1 MAHYEMY
8 VCLKKATYESAMPSI
23 LQPKLGW
30 KIEDSNKPTNSNT
43 VAEIKT
49 WLDSK
54 SISYSGVTLKA
65 DLLELVNNSGPT
77 EDYTPTWKE
86 ATFAGKLG
94 APRASH
100 DGAFTIVKGEFSMR
114 TGELTAI
121 TALGASQDY
130 PNNSVLTKTEAQ
142 TLVNSSTFTGV

>member
-8 VCLKKATYESAMPSI
+8 VCLKKATYESTTPSI

-30 KIEDSNKPTNSNT
+30 KVEDTNKPTNSNT

-49 WLDSK
+49 WLDAA

-65 DLLELVNNSGPT
+65 DLLVLVDESGPT
-77 EDYTPTWKE
+77 VDYTPTWKE
-86 ATFAGKLG
+86 AAFKGKLG

-100 DGAFTIVKGEFSMR
+100 DGAFIIVKGEFSMR

-142 TLVNSSTFTGV
+142 TLVNSNTFTGG

>member
-8 VCLKKATYESAMPSI
+8 ICLKKATYESAMPSI
-23 LQPKLGW
+23 LQSKLGW

-86 ATFAGKLG
+86 ATVVGKLG

-100 DGAFTIVKGEFSMR
+100 DGAFIIVKGEFSMKE
-114 TGELTAI
+114 GELTAI
-121 TALGASQDY
+121 ANLGASQDY

-142 TLVNSSTFTGV
+142 ALVKTGTFTGE

>member
-30 KIEDSNKPTNSNT
+30 KVEDTNKPTNSNT
-43 VAEIKT
+43 VAQIKT
-49 WLDSK
+49 WLDAA

-65 DLLELVNNSGPT
+65 DLLVLVDESGPT
-77 EDYTPTWKE
+77 VDYTPTWKE
-86 ATFAGKLG
+86 AAFAGKLG

-100 DGAFTIVKGEFSMR
+100 DGAFIIVKGEFSMR

-142 TLVNSSTFTGV
+142 TLANSSTFTGA

>member
-8 VCLKKATYESAMPSI
+8 VCLNKATYESTMPSI

-30 KIEDSNKPTNSNT
+30 KIEDTNKPTDSNT
-43 VAEIKT
+43 VVEIKA
-49 WLDSK
+49 WLDAA

-65 DLLELVNNSGPT
+65 DLLVLVDESGPT
-77 EDYTPTWKE
+77 VDYTPTWKE
-86 ATFAGKLG
+86 AALAGKLG

-100 DGAFTIVKGEFSMR
+100 DSAYTIVKGEFSMKE
-114 TGELTAI
+114 GELSAI
-121 TALGASQDY
+121 ANLGNSLSY

-142 TLVNSSTFTGV
+142 TLAASSTFTGE